1 MRPTTPALG
10 GFAPAPEGASPY
22 PVRTGNKVDFWID
35 GVPFYERLAAAF
47 RAAKTRI
54 WAIVSFIE
62 PAFCF
67 PDGTS
72 WWDLL
77 DECQARGVDVR
88 VLFWRNPGFFKTEH
102 VFLGSPADRAFLAA
116 RGSTWAARW
125 DSSKDDR
132 AHCHHQKAYVIDGG
146 EDSAIA
152 FVGGMVL
159 SHATLAHP
167 GHHRGVQKH
176 DAFSELAGPVVADAE
191 HNFVQRW
198 NLAATDAEA
207 PPWPDDAR
215 AGPLAMPERV
225 PAPRGEVT
233 AQLARTIKPGLYPG
247 TTQAAGAPPFV
258 SGAGEATILGHY
270 RAAFAAAKRTIYI
283 ENQHPGEA
291 SLLALLDGA
300 LARGVQVVMV
310 VPGVPMHA
318 IMVAS
323 REVTALERTGEAER
337 HRYGETFRRLAALGQ
352 REGFTLVA
360 LGRTDAADPGA
371 DRGKSPARSRW
382 PSSPLSAPPKLA
394 VRPSTAASRRG
405 QEGQRLRRER
415 PREFHHGLLASKD
428 SAGASPELRRRE
440 IYTHAKLCIVDGEWL
455 TLGSANLV
463 DLSLTKDHS
472 ELNVAVWGRESCLP
486 LLRRLV
492 AEHTESD
499 AGGLDDLALLR
510 RIATSARES
519 RASLRR
525 GGPILAGCHAIDPA
539 GYGSNGETGP
549 KAAP

>member
-1 MRPTTPALG
+1 MRPTTPPLG
-10 GFAPAPEGASPY
+10 GFSPAPEGTSPY
-22 PVRTGNKVDFWID
+22 PVRSGNRVDFWID

-47 RAAKTRI
+47 RAARTRI

-102 VFLGSPADRAFLAA
+102 VFLGSPEDRAFLAA
-116 RGSTWAARW
+116 RGSTWACRW
-125 DSSKDDR
+125 DSSEDDR

-167 GHHRGVQKH
+167 GHRRGFEKH
-176 DAFSELAGPVVADAE
+176 DAFSELAGPIVADAE

-207 PPWPDDAR
+207 PPWPDPAR
-215 AGPLAMPERV
+215 AGPLVMPERV
-225 PAPRGEVT
+225 PTPRGEVT
-233 AQLARTIKPGLYPG
+233 AQLARTIKPGLYAG
-247 TTQAAGAPPFV
+247 ATQAAGALPFV

-323 REVTALERTGEAER
+323 REVTVLARTGATQR

-360 LGRTDAADPGA
+360 LGRTDAADPTA
-371 DRGKSPARSRW
+371 
-382 PSSPLSAPPKLA
+382 
-394 VRPSTAASRRG
+394 ST
-405 QEGQRLRRER
+405 
-415 PREFHHGLLASKD
+415 D
-428 SAGASPELRRRE
+428 TAGARPELRRRE

-463 DLSLTKDHS
+463 DLSLTADHS
-472 ELNVAVWGRESCLP
+472 ELNVAVWGQDSCLP

-499 AGGLDDLALLR
+499 TRGLDDLALLR
-510 RIATSARES
+510 RIASSARES

-549 KAAP
+549 KAP